1 MSSAQYS
8 TATYEGWQRFCERPG
23 PAEPPR
29 MSIAELEKLSE
40 RDRERYNESRR
51 VWHGNILLRTPQVDA
66 VHEQLHDLLDSNVQE
81 PGFVRPAA
89 AIDSPPSLGKST
101 TLDAFG
107 RAFFLKQVRT
117 LGPHVDEGGDVLRI
131 PVCKIPLPGEVTIKG
146 LHLQIHRF
154 YAHPAAA
161 AAAYGR
167 MPSRDLAASAAECVT
182 RHETRLLLV
191 DDIHFLKP
199 NTENGEKVA
208 NELKWLANEYPATF
222 VFAGVGL
229 EGHGLFSEGRDR
241 KSLALAQT
249 GRRWMQLEVNPFDLT
264 APRGDRVWEATLLA
278 IEKKLVLAR
287 MKPGMLTDL
296 HDYLFI
302 RSTGVIGS
310 LMQLIRLG
318 SARAI
323 RTGRERLDEELL
335 EEIKIDAAGQAAQ
348 GITAAQ
354 LARHRLH
361 HPLRGRVK
369 KK

>member
-1 MSSAQYS
+1 MADAIDP
-8 TATYEGWQRFCERPG
+8 ATLARALKAF
-23 PAEPPR
+23 
-29 MSIAELEKLSE
+29 
-40 RDRERYNESRR
+40 
-51 VWHGNILLRTPQVDA
+51 
-66 VHEQLHDLLDSNVQE
+66 
-81 PGFVRPAA
+81 A
-89 AIDSPPSLGKST
+89 AIVGAENVFSTEEDQVAYSDHFASDQSLHQPAG
-101 TLDAFG
+101 AI
-107 RAFFLKQVRT
+107 A
-117 LGPHVDEGGDVLRI
+117 
-131 PVCKIPLPGEVTIKG
+131 PVSVEEIQAIV
-146 LHLQIHRF
+146 
-154 YAHPAAA
+154 
-161 AAAYGR
+161 
-167 MPSRDLAASAAECVT
+167 
-182 RHETRLLLV
+182 
-191 DDIHFLKP
+191 
-199 NTENGEKVA
+199 KVA